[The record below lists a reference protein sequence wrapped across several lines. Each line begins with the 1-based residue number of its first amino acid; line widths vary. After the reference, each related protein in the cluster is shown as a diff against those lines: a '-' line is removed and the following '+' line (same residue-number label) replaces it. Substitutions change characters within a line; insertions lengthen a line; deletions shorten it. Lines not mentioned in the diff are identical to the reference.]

1 MTVTLD
7 MKFFVQSSYTTE
19 QVLQMLR
26 QSQACF
32 HYPQKDTFFHYR
44 RYTRNVL
51 TVAIRYVNYDS
62 IIYWNHWAECKRSFT
77 LFKERI

>member
-1 MTVTLD
+1 MTLD

-32 HYPQKDTFFHYR
+32 HYPQKKDTFFHYR

-62 IIYWNHWAECKRSFT
+62 IIY
-77 LFKERI
+77 